1 MELMKITLEDLLAK
15 LMPISYIY
23 TYLYIHIF
31 IYIYIYIVDLYV
43 RKVAVLS
50 SRLWVI
56 TIVLL
61 TVTYIYTSEPTR
73 VRTIISFII
82 PLLKAIVYNIYK
94 YNIIVL
100 LNKKID
106 MK

>member
-1 MELMKITLEDLLAK
+1 MELMKITQEDLLAK
-15 LMPISYIY
+15 LMPISF
-23 TYLYIHIF
+23 LC
-31 IYIYIYIVDLYV
+31 
-43 RKVAVLS
+43 KVAVLS
-50 SRLWVI
+50 SRLQVI

-94 YNIIVL
+94 HNIIVL
-100 LNKKID
+100 LNKNID